1 MAIITIS
8 RQKGSLGDEIAKA
21 VSESLQYALV
31 DKTKISDAMADQGLP
46 SPEFEK
52 FDGKKPTIWQSM
64 TDQKRRFTFLIRAVL
79 YDFARKGN
87 AVILGRGGQALLKQ
101 IPGTLH
107 VRIVAPM
114 GTRIKRLV
122 ELEQRDNQ
130 RAEQLLV
137 QSDRDSSG
145 FIRSFFDAD
154 WEDETLYDIIL
165 NSRSISVKTAVK
177 LIMEATRSPEFSRR
191 AADVEASLE
200 DKALM
205 QKAKAVLV
213 GYPGIDLTRI
223 EVAQGV
229 IVLSGLARSKDNI
242 ESCCTTVRQIDGVK
256 EVHSKLEIL
265 PFAGVG

>member
-8 RQKGSLGDEIAKA
+8 RQKGSFGDEIARA
-21 VSESLQYALV
+21 VAESLQYALV
-31 DKTKISDAMADQGLP
+31 DKTKISDAMADQGLAT
-46 SPEFEK
+46 PEFEK

-87 AVILGRGGQALLKQ
+87 AVILGRGGQALLKK

-107 VRIVAPM
+107 VRIVAPLQ
-114 GTRIKRLV
+114 TRIKRLV
-122 ELEQRDNQ
+122 ELKQGDEQQ
-130 RAEQLLV
+130 AQQLLA

-145 FIRSFFDAD
+145 FVQSFFDVD
-154 WEDETLYDIIL
+154 WEDGTLYDLIL
-165 NSRSISVKTAVK
+165 NTRSMSVGTAAS
-177 LIMEATRSPEFSRR
+177 LIVEATRAPEISQH
-191 AADVEASLE
+191 AADAEASLE

-213 GYPGIDLTRI
+213 GYPGIDLARI
-223 EVAQGV
+223 EVARGV

-242 ESCCTTVRQIDGVK
+242 ESCCAAVRQIDGVK

-265 PFAGVG
+265 PFVGA